1 MAKEALRLR
10 LRGCWV
16 SKCLPFWAI
25 CLLYHSVWQC
35 GWESQACRRGC
46 AWRRALARFPLAGPS
61 CLPLYPREPCLFIC
75 YYIGIGRSKAGGP
88 SATTTLA
95 PFLFLFFSLSAVH
108 FFSLSFSVL
117 LPTSLPMLASSSTC
131 YTSLSLPL
139 FVSETLYSFSLL
151 CPPASLHVC
160 PLQLRLYRW
169 ADDRVWYL
177 LADGDWGVLATVVVS
192 YPRGASVGLHWW
204 GFPSFNEDYHVCVC
218 MSVMIILLIISHF

>member
-10 LRGCWV
+10 LGGCWV

-25 CLLYHSVWQC
+25 CLLYHSLWQW

-95 PFLFLFFSLSAVH
+95 PFLFLLFSLSVVH
-108 FFSLSFSVL
+108 FFFVVFFCTPPNLSSPARIIQHLLHISLALSLQNSSVL
-117 LPTSLPMLASSSTC
+117 LPLR
-131 YTSLSLPL
+131 
-139 FVSETLYSFSLL
+139 VRLL
-151 CPPASLHVC
+151 QSP
-160 PLQLRLYRW
+160 PLQMSGSDIIWLM
-169 ADDRVWYL
+169 
-177 LADGDWGVLATVVVS
+177 GTVVFWLLQWCPILQGRQLDCIGGAFQVLMRIIMFVFVWVS
-192 YPRGASVGLHWW
+192 W
-204 GFPSFNEDYHVCVC
+204 
-218 MSVMIILLIISHF
+218 